1 MAPQTARP
9 RADPGARTSAP
20 ATASRSSATRCTS
33 PSRNASS
40 ASAGGQQPHHP
51 RHDHVQLCVR
61 RGPAP
66 RLRERQGHGLTPEL
80 VRLHLQRGLSR
91 SPSTRWTTP
100 SRTSSTA
107 RAEDQGMITFDSML
121 GEGKSRGFANGR
133 AMVSTPELVRLHL
146 LQRGLLDH
154 RLLAGPRRLGLHR
167 AYVWGTATPTP
178 TAAPASPT
186 ATATHS

>member
-1 MAPQTARP
+1 
-9 RADPGARTSAP
+9 
-20 ATASRSSATRCTS
+20 
-33 PSRNASS
+33 
-40 ASAGGQQPHHP
+40 
-51 RHDHVQLCVR
+51 
-61 RGPAP
+61 
-66 RLRERQGHGLTPEL
+66 
-80 VRLHLQRGLSR
+80 
-91 SPSTRWTTP
+91 
-100 SRTSSTA
+100 
-107 RAEDQGMITFDSML
+107 MITFDSML